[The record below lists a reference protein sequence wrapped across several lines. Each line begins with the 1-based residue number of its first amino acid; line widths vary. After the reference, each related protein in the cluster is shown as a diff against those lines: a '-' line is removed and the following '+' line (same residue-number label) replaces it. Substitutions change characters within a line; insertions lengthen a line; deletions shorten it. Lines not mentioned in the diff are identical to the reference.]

1 MMNSSVSMIPGRL
14 TVAGITHRLG
24 DSPRVRIGR
33 TPDNDVVVNHPLVS
47 RHHLSIE
54 WRGG

>member
-1 MMNSSVSMIPGRL
+1 MIPGRL